1 MTWKLSSPKQ
11 KLSQPGW
18 EVLIHPPY
26 SPNIAPSDFHLF
38 LSLQNYLNGK
48 NFNSQEDCKRHL
60 KSFFAQKDIKFWEGE
75 IIRFPEICQEI
86 VKQNFKDV
94 VQQSS
99 K

>member
-1 MTWKLSSPKQ
+1 MTRQ
-11 KLSQPGW
+11 KLLQFDS
-18 EVLIHPPY
+18 EVLICHIHQTLLLLVSVY
-26 SPNIAPSDFHLF
+26 FVF
-38 LSLQNYLNGK
+38 LQNYLNGK

>member
-1 MTWKLSSPKQ
+1 MTRQ
-11 KLSQPGW
+11 KLLQFDL
-18 EVLIHPPY
+18 EVLICH
-26 SPNIAPSDFHLF
+26 IHQTLL
-38 LSLQNYLNGK
+38 LSVSVYFVFLQNYLNGK